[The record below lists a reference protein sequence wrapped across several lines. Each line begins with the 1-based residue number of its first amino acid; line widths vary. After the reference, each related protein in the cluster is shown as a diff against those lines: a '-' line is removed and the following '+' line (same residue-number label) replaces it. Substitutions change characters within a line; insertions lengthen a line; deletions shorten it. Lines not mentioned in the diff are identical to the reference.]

1 MTHIHQTL
9 RLIGLT
15 LAVSLT
21 ACKTT
26 VNVGNPDI
34 TVTELQH
41 HVQFLA
47 SDSLKGRLPG
57 TVEGRI
63 AAKYIKD
70 HFNDDGLRLLG
81 ERGYQFF
88 PIIKEQELGRNVLYI
103 DTDNHYKLG
112 QDFTPFPFSDS
123 DSLQAPVVFAG
134 YGIELTTNK
143 VLWHDYELINANNKW
158 VMILRGVPGKD
169 SLGNPFAD
177 YAGDRIKALTA
188 KDQGAAGVILV
199 SGANFDKD
207 DALVDPMTK
216 DYSIGIPVIQV
227 TRVVAN
233 QILSKSQHTIEQIEY
248 LSANQSHS
256 QSFNTNVK
264 LAAVTAIHSKKEK
277 TQNVIAEI
285 IGSDSTLKHQYVI
298 IGAHYDHLG
307 MGGPGSSSRRPDT
320 IAVHNG
326 ADDNASGV
334 AALMEI
340 AERMAAHRD
349 SIKRSIIFVAFGAEE
364 MGLLGSKEFVN
375 NPPVDLKQ
383 VQAMINID
391 MVGRLNN
398 KRTLQVSGIGT
409 SNIGGQ
415 LLQAIPDPDSLNVA
429 TTPDGYGP
437 SDHASFYGKNIPV
450 YFFTT
455 GPHMDYHTPF
465 DDADKINYV
474 GLKNSSDYIYSLAM
488 VLANTDQ
495 KLAFKEAG
503 PKTGSYSRGKRFKV
517 TLGIMPDI
525 SGQANDGL
533 RADFV
538 TAGKPA
544 FRGGMQNGDVITAID
559 GKEVKN
565 IQDYMARLM
574 TLKEGQTI
582 SVEVRRNNEQKI
594 LIIKL

>member
-1 MTHIHQTL
+1 MNSTL
-9 RLIGLT
+9 RIVSIVLMAT
-15 LAVSLT
+15 LASCQSTKLT
-21 ACKTT
+21 
-26 VNVGNPDI
+26 NPDI
-34 TVTELQH
+34 TELELQQSI
-41 HVQFLA
+41 QFLA

-57 TVEGRI
+57 TVEDRI

-70 HFNDDGLRLLG
+70 KFNKNGIKLLG

-88 PIIKEQELGRNVLYI
+88 QIIKEQQLGTNKIYFGNENLFQ
-103 DTDNHYKLG
+103 LG
-112 QDFTPFPFSDS
+112 KDFTPFPFSAS
-123 DSLQAPVVFAG
+123 DSISAPVVFVG
-134 YGIELTTNK
+134 YGIELTTK
-143 VLWHDYELINANNKW
+143 KIMWHDYELITANNKW

-188 KDQGAAGVILV
+188 KDQGAAGIIFV
-199 SGANFDKD
+199 SGSNFDKE
-207 DALVDPMTK
+207 DALVDPLTK
-216 DYSIGIPVIQV
+216 DYSIGIPVIQI
-227 TRVVAN
+227 TRTLADR
-233 QILSKSQHTIEQIEY
+233 ILSKSQHTIAQIENIT
-248 LSANQSHS
+248 AHQT
-256 QSFNTNVK
+256 QGMSFETGVEISV
-264 LAAVTAIHSKKEK
+264 LTAIHSKQEK

-334 AALMEI
+334 AALLEI
-340 AERMAAHRD
+340 AEKMATHRD
-349 SIKRSIIFVAFGAEE
+349 SIKRSVIFIAFGGEE

-375 NPPVDLKQ
+375 DPPINLKQ

-391 MVGRLNN
+391 MVGRLN
-398 KRTLQVSGIGT
+398 KKSDLQVSGVGT
-409 SNIGGQ
+409 SDFGGQ
-415 LLQAIPDPDSLNVA
+415 LLTSIPDPDSLNII
-429 TTPDGYGP
+429 TSPEGYGP

-455 GPHMDYHTPF
+455 GAHMDYHTPF
-465 DDADKINYV
+465 DDADKINYI
-474 GLKNSSDYIYSLAM
+474 GLKKSADYIYQLAIT
-488 VLANTDQ
+488 LANKSQ
-495 KLAFKEAG
+495 KLTFKEAG
-503 PKTGSYSRGKRFKV
+503 PKSGGDYSRGKRFKV

-525 SGQANDGL
+525 SGQSNDGL

-538 TAGKPA
+538 TNGKPA
-544 FRGGMQNGDVITAID
+544 YRGGMQNGDVITAID